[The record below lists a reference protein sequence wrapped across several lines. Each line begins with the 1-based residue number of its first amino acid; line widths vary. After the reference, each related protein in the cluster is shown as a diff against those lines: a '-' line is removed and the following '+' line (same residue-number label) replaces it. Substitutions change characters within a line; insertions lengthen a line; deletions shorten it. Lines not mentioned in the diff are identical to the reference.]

1 MNASRQ
7 AVPQKEEKDFSIL
20 EPIMSTKVYVDSN
33 DLGEV
38 SHDLTQRCKAM
49 IVEIQDQSTQNLETA
64 WAKDE
69 AAKYVPP
76 DYTIKKNV
84 SKFDDIANKKII
96 VAETPLREMIGYL
109 SKLRALTQGR
119 ATFDMTLIGMRR
131 AVGNRVDSIVEE
143 YKF

>member
-1 MNASRQ
+1 
-7 AVPQKEEKDFSIL
+7 
-20 EPIMSTKVYVDSN
+20 MSTKVYVDSN

-64 WAKDE
+64 AWAKDE
-69 AAKYVPP
+69 AA
-76 DYTIKKNV
+76 
-84 SKFDDIANKKII
+84 KKII

-109 SKLRALTQGR
+109 SKLRALTRGR